1 MTTAVRPCPDELT
14 RHLGETDAAQVR
26 RDEAMADQWAVL
38 DRGILVDVHIR
49 RWRAET
55 RMTLEDLGLTH
66 LDRPGYVEALRRLT
80 ALGQKYLLPKEVL
93 QRAQRAE
100 QRGRALV
107 EKHSF
112 HVKLGR
118 FIPFTAYSDWKQDN
132 DAARQEYFAVR
143 DDICTHL
150 DEYRQEVLE
159 GYWQIAAENHDLL
172 VQRGAEPGQ
181 TRADFVAGYLARI
194 EARIPSAARIHA
206 SWSWEVAL
214 DFIPLPATVE
224 QDLQRREEIRRQRQ
238 LSADQEALVRTMN
251 ADLVRHVHEEKQQQI
266 DGLLGHLRRQLLER
280 IYEVTGEV
288 GGKLRQQPSLSGS
301 QVRSLRQLI
310 AQVERMNFLGDAT
323 VDARIRELE
332 QLVEQRHTAGNGADL
347 STVLSG
353 LDHLNDQIREEA
365 RGLLSRRSI
374 RAQMSPDA
382 SGQELVFGRRV
393 SRLRADLGDE
403 SVPGEPAPDES
414 VSLNDLDRVRRQVRA
429 A

>member
-1 MTTAVRPCPDELT
+1 MTTAVRPYPDELT
-14 RHLGETDAAQVR
+14 RHLGTEDAAQVH
-26 RDEAMADQWAVL
+26 RDETMADRWAVL
-38 DRGILVDVHIR
+38 DRGILVDVHIG

-66 LDRPGYVEALRRLT
+66 LDRPGYVEALQRLT

-118 FIPFTAYSDWKQDN
+118 FIPFTAYTQWKQDN

-150 DEYRQEVLE
+150 DEYRASVLE
-159 GYWQIAAENHDLL
+159 EYRQIAAENYVLL

-181 TRADFVAGYLARI
+181 TRDDFVAGYLARI
-194 EARIPSAARIHA
+194 EARIPAAERIHA

-224 QDLQRREEIRRQRQ
+224 EDLKRREEIRRERQ
-238 LSADQEALVRTMN
+238 LSADQETLVRTMN

-310 AQVERMNFLGDAT
+310 AQVQRMNFLDDAS
-323 VDARIRELE
+323 VDTRIRQLE
-332 QLVEQRHTAGNGADL
+332 TLVEERHAQGNGADL
-347 STVLSG
+347 SMVLSG
-353 LDHLNDQIREEA
+353 LDRLNEGIRAEA
-365 RGLLSRRSI
+365 RSLLSRRSI

-382 SGQELVFGRRV
+382 SGQELIFGRRV

-403 SVPGEPAPDES
+403 SVPEVSEP
-414 VSLNDLDRVRRQVRA
+414 LNDVDRVRRQVRA